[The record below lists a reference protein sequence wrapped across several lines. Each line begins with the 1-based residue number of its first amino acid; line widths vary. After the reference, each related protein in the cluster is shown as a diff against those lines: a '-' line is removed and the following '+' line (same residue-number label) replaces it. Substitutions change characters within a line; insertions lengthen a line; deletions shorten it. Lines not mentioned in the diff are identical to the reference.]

1 MAGDSLH
8 LMIFKKR
15 KKKLNTKNSKAIKIF
30 TSQPSNRSYPVTP
43 KSVAA
48 GNVLSSSSVLAK
60 QTIKPEGK
68 KNFYEMLLR
77 LTTYL

>member
-8 LMIFKKR
+8 LMIFKIR
-15 KKKLNTKNSKAIKIF
+15 RKKLNTKNSKAIKIS

-43 KSVAA
+43 KSVA
-48 GNVLSSSSVLAK
+48 GNVISSSSVLAK

-68 KNFYEMLLR
+68 KTFMKCCCG
-77 LTTYL
+77 